1 MIINGKEISVND
13 LIKEINIDNNIP
25 LKRKNSLVLRNSQI
39 ETLKKYNIEYENFTS
54 LSSLI
59 YEIEEILTTSPDLE
73 DLNDLSQELQEQ
85 NYYQNTN
92 K

>member
-13 LIKEINIDNNIP
+13 LLTEINIDNNIP

-59 YEIEEILTTSPDLE
+59 YEIEEILTNDPDLE